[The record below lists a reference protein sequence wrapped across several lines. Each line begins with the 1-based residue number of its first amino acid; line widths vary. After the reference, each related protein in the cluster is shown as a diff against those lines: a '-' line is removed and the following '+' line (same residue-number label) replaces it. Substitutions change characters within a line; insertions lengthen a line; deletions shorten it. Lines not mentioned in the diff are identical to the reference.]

1 MDSRYAALEAE
12 YASRNTISMFSRR
25 EFGKL
30 VLTGIGAAQV
40 RAQSSPPLT
49 LIRGI
54 PFGVETF
61 SFHDLPP
68 AGDPRLIPT
77 LIEDMKFAGLTE
89 CEIMSG
95 HVEPMGSY
103 ATGWWVAT
111 RKAPGY
117 TDMRDRARRWRMAV
131 PLDYY
136 SDIRRQFEKAGMR
149 MYYYNVNFNETFSD
163 DERDKTF
170 EAARALGVDGFSS
183 STVLSEAKRL
193 VPFVE
198 RHKMYVAM
206 HNHNNLVDPDQFATA
221 ESFEKALAMSEYFK
235 VTLDTGHF
243 VAGNNDPLAFIEN
256 HHDRITNI
264 HIRDRKRNNGRNMPF
279 GQGDTPIKE
288 ILRLIQSN
296 RYPIRCYI
304 EYEYGSFQ
312 SSREEVKRCV
322 DYCTEALA

>member
-1 MDSRYAALEAE
+1 
-12 YASRNTISMFSRR
+12 MFTRR
-25 EFGKL
+25 QFGKVSL
-30 VLTGIGAAQV
+30 AAIPMMGARGQAAPAVSLIG
-40 RAQSSPPLT
+40 
-49 LIRGI
+49 GM

-68 AGDPRLIPT
+68 AGDAGLIPT
-77 LIEDMKFAGLTE
+77 LIDDMKFAGLAE

-111 RKAPGY
+111 RRAPGY
-117 TDMRDRARRWRMAV
+117 AKMREEARRWRLTV
-131 PLDYY
+131 PMDYY
-136 SDIRRQFEKAGMR
+136 RNIRKQFEDAGLR
-149 MYYYNVNFNETFSD
+149 MYYYNVNFNETFTD
-163 DERDKTF
+163 EERDRTF

-183 STVLSEAKRL
+183 STVLSEARRL

-206 HNHNNLVDPDQFATA
+206 HNHNNLVDPDQFATPA
-221 ESFEKALAMSEYFK
+221 SFETALAMSEYFK
-235 VTLDTGHF
+235 ATLDIGHF
-243 VAGNNDPLAFIEN
+243 VAGNNDPVDFIDK
-256 HHDRITNI
+256 HHDRIVNI

-288 ILRLIQSN
+288 VLRLIQSK

-312 SSREEVKRCV
+312 SSRDEVKRCV
-322 DYCTEALA
+322 EYCKEALAS

>member
-1 MDSRYAALEAE
+1 
-12 YASRNTISMFSRR
+12 MFSRR
-25 EFGKL
+25 KFGRL
-30 VLTGIGAAQV
+30 ALAGIPAVRV
-40 RAQSSPPLT
+40 RAQSPAKLS
-49 LIRGI
+49 LIGGI

-68 AGDPRLIPT
+68 AGDPMLIPT
-77 LIEDMKFAGLTE
+77 LIEDMQYAGLAE

-111 RKAPGY
+111 RRAPGY
-117 TDMRDRARRWRMAV
+117 TKMREDARRWRLTV
-131 PLDYY
+131 PMDYY
-136 SDIRRQFEKAGMR
+136 SKIRKQFEDAGLR
-149 MYYYNVNFNETFSD
+149 MYYYNVNFNETFTD
-163 DERDKTF
+163 EERDRTF

-206 HNHNNLVDPDQFATA
+206 HNHNNLVDPEQFATPG
-221 ESFEKALAMSEYFK
+221 SFETALAMSEYFK
-235 VTLDTGHF
+235 ATLDIGHY
-243 VAGNNDPLAFIEN
+243 VAGNNDPVAFIEK
-256 HHDRITNI
+256 HHDRIVNI

-288 ILRLIQSN
+288 VLRLIKAK

-322 DYCTEALA
+322 EYCKEALAQK

>member
-1 MDSRYAALEAE
+1 
-12 YASRNTISMFSRR
+12 MFSRR
-25 EFGKL
+25 KFGRL
-30 VLTGIGAAQV
+30 ALAGIPAVRV
-40 RAQSSPPLT
+40 RAQSPAKLS
-49 LIRGI
+49 LIGGI

-68 AGDPRLIPT
+68 AGDPMLIPT
-77 LIEDMKFAGLTE
+77 LIEDMQYAGLAE

-111 RKAPGY
+111 RRAPGY
-117 TDMRDRARRWRMAV
+117 TKMREDARRWRLTV
-131 PLDYY
+131 PMDYY
-136 SDIRRQFEKAGMR
+136 SKIRKQFEDAGLR
-149 MYYYNVNFNETFSD
+149 MYYYNVNFNETFTD
-163 DERDKTF
+163 EERDRTF

-206 HNHNNLVDPDQFATA
+206 HNHNNLVDPDQFATPG
-221 ESFEKALAMSEYFK
+221 SFETALAMSEYFK
-235 VTLDTGHF
+235 ATLDIGHY
-243 VAGNNDPLAFIEN
+243 VAGNNDPVAFIEK
-256 HHDRITNI
+256 HHDRIVNI

-288 ILRLIQSN
+288 VLRLIKAK

-322 DYCTEALA
+322 EYCKEALAQK